1 MRRYRPMAY
10 GCTAAGYEYYIAH
23 RAGWL
28 RMVAGWLAG
37 AECMSSMAARSSSR
51 LRCMLTRLTPD

>member
-1 MRRYRPMAY
+1 MAY